1 MLMKIK
7 SLLFAVFM
15 LVAALSQAQLTV
27 SVSNIVGPTCNNGCN
42 GSATVSI
49 TGGVPPYYTYWISGE
64 GNTNAAALCGGN
76 GRYVI
81 VTDDMGE
88 QVVEYFNV
96 PNPPPTVTVS
106 ITPSTTDTVCPGTP
120 ITFTANGADTYEWY
134 NGYSTDN
141 PLVYS
146 PPSPTSIFVTGT
158 NTATGCTAMATLTIP
173 VKPRPVMTMTQ
184 GPSYSC
190 EGTPNFVYLS
200 GNSDYYTWSDNIT
213 RPDSF
218 AVTQSFTAVVTGH
231 SIATGCTSQ
240 PQQPV
245 ITIFPSPNID
255 VYTSPAC
262 RGEMTY
268 LTAQGG
274 NSYVWSNGSTN
285 QQIGLIADN
294 DTSFSV
300 VGTGWAGCTRTVSV
314 NVHVNDKPNAVV
326 TASNDT
332 VCGDN
337 TPIVISATG
346 GNEYYWYHNSDT
358 NDSLFI
364 TPYYSNSYTV
374 RVTDTLTGCSTDA
387 TVDITHNPIPYMN
400 ATNYNNNYICIGDSA
415 HLVVD
420 DNGNPLLYTWMPDN
434 INTVDYWVTPA
445 VTSTYTL
452 TGTHPITG
460 CVATDSVVIYVI
472 PLPLVVATADIDSV
486 CPGGTVNLS
495 ASGADY
501 YIWNSSTPT
510 TINATEIFTVIGYA
524 NIAGVTCTNTDSIT
538 IVARNLP
545 TIVATASDSSICN
558 GDQITFSVT
567 GATNYQW
574 DSPLNSS
581 NSSLTHAPSSSYD
594 YLVEGTDVHGCTGS
608 EHVFINVVSYPN
620 VTAYP
625 DQNNL
630 CTGQSTVLHANG
642 ADSYVWSNGSPDQH
656 QTVTPNNNNIYLVYG
671 TNSGI
676 CSDTAYIVM
685 TVIPLPVINVTPS
698 NDTICE
704 YSNLTLTGSGADYYE
719 WIGLNNGFYGQNS
732 FSYQILNDQTFTIRG
747 QSGNGCLS
755 LPFYVYITAQLANTT
770 MQLPVDIICE
780 NYAPL
785 VLTAGG
791 VQAGGTFNGNGVN
804 GDIFTPFDAGQGIH
818 HISYYFT
825 SSLGCGI
832 IAHDTIT
839 VDQCVGLNSKDLRAN
854 WNVYPNPSNGLLNII
869 APENMQN
876 DAVIEVYNTTGSLV
890 MSANYKAMQT
900 TTLNLSNLSNGA
912 YLVRVS
918 NGNSTEI
925 YRIVK
930 TD

>member
-1 MLMKIK
+1 MKK
-7 SLLFAVFM
+7 KLFLLLLSLFTIGSV
-15 LVAALSQAQLTV
+15 QAQLTI

-42 GSATVSI
+42 ASASVTV
-49 TGGVPPYYTYWISGE
+49 TGGVPPYDYYWSSNE
-64 GNTNAAALCGGN
+64 GTANASALCGGN
-76 GRYVI
+76 SRYVI

-134 NGYSTDN
+134 YGYSTDN

-158 NTATGCTAMATLTIP
+158 NTATGCTAMATLNIP
-173 VKPRPVMTMTQ
+173 VKTRPVMTMTQ

-200 GNSDYYTWSDNIT
+200 GNSDYYTWSDGIT

-240 PQQPV
+240 PQQPI

-285 QQIGLIADN
+285 QQIGLVASN

-326 TASNDT
+326 TASSDS

-337 TPIVISATG
+337 TPIVISASG

-364 TPYYSNSYTV
+364 TPYYSNPYTV
-374 RVTDTLTGCSTDA
+374 RVTDTLTGCSNDA
-387 TVDITHNPIPYMN
+387 TIEITHNQIPYMN
-400 ATNYNNNYICIGDSA
+400 ATNYNNNYICPGDSA
-415 HLVVD
+415 HLVGD

-445 VTSTYTL
+445 ATSTYTL

-472 PLPLVVATADIDSV
+472 PLPLVVVTADIDSV

-495 ASGADY
+495 ATGADY
-501 YIWNSSTPT
+501 YVWNASTQPT
-510 TINATEIFTVIGYA
+510 ISATETFTATGYV

-538 IVARNLP
+538 IVVRDLP
-545 TIVATASDSSICN
+545 TIVASASDSLICL
-558 GDQITFSVT
+558 GDEITFNVT
-567 GATNYQW
+567 GAVSYLWQG
-574 DSPLNSS
+574 PVNSTS
-581 NSSLTHAPSSSYD
+581 SSLTYAPAYTHD
-594 YLVEGTDVHGCTGS
+594 FGVEGTDAFGCVGTG
-608 EHVFINVVSYPN
+608 HVYIDVRSYPT
-620 VTAYP
+620 VTAYA
-625 DQNNL
+625 DQNTL
-630 CTGQSTVLHANG
+630 CEGQSTVLHATG
-642 ADSYVWSNGSPDQH
+642 ADTYVWSNGSTNQN
-656 QTVTPNNNNIYLVYG
+656 QTVTFNNNATYVVYG
-671 TNSGI
+671 TNSGM

-685 TVIPLPVINVTPS
+685 NVIPLPIITITPS

-704 YSNLTLTGSGADYYE
+704 YGDLTLTGSGADYYE
-719 WIGLNNGFYGQNS
+719 WQGVNNGIWMQQSWN
-732 FSYQILNDQTFTIRG
+732 YQILNDQSFTIRG
-747 QSGNGCLS
+747 QSYGCNS
-755 LPFYVYITAQLANTT
+755 LPVTVNITAQLSNTT

-780 NYAPL
+780 SYAPI

-791 VQAGGTFNGNGVN
+791 VQAGGMFAGNGVN
-804 GDIFTPFDAGQGIH
+804 DSIFTPFDAGQGTH
-818 HISYYFT
+818 HIAYYFL
-825 SSLGCGI
+825 SSLGCSI
-832 IAHDTIT
+832 TAHDTIT
-839 VDQCVGLNSKDLRAN
+839 VEQCVGLNSKDLTAN
-854 WNVYPNPSNGLLNII
+854 WNVYPNPTNSVLNIT
-869 APENMQN
+869 APEDLQN
-876 DAVIEVYNTTGSLV
+876 DAVIEVYTTTGTLV
-890 MSANYKAMQT
+890 MSAKHVAMQT
-900 TTLNLSNLSNGA
+900 TSLNLSLLSNGA
-912 YLVRVS
+912 YFVRIS
-918 NGNSTEI
+918 NGTSTGV

-930 TD
+930 MD